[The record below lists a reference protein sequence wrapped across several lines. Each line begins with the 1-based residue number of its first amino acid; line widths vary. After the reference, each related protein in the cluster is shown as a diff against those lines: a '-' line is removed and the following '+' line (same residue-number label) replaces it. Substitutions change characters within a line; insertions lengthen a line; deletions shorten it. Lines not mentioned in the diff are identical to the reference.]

1 MSPSNVDSR
10 LYFIRPGILDDGLYV
25 KVKEAGWQYIS
36 LTSSFPNLE
45 PVRCS
50 MSCSDTSWLAY
61 RLLRRQERWSG
72 IPFSRGS
79 SWPRDRSW
87 VSCIAG
93 RFFTVW
99 ATREVKVEVFL
110 EFPWLLYDPA
120 NVVISISG
128 SSASSKP
135 SLYIWKFS
143 IHRLLKTSFKDFEH
157 NLPSMWNE
165 HNCTIV

>member
-1 MSPSNVDSR
+1 MSVC
-10 LYFIRPGILDDGLYV
+10 LILHWKV
-25 KVKEAGWQYIS
+25 KVKVLAAQFCPS
-36 LTSSFPNLE
+36 LCDPIDCSLPGSSVHGILQTRILE
-45 PVRCS
+45 WV
-50 MSCSDTSWLAY
+50 A
-61 RLLRRQERWSG
+61 

-87 VSCIAG
+87 VSYIAG
-93 RFFTVW
+93 RFFTIW
-99 ATREVKVEVFL
+99 ATREAKVEVFL

-143 IHRLLKTSFKDFEH
+143 IHRLLKTSLKDFEH